1 MTVNRITL
9 GLLSAT
15 LIVAACTGGAPG
27 TSPRTGGS
35 PAVPGGDAALTQL
48 CGTDTASLSGVATEI
63 EGMDAT
69 TDTTTLSTSIGTAIS
84 NLDNVNVDTNVQPAR
99 DAAVTAL
106 QQLQAGL
113 ADPAPREQLAG
124 PAATALR
131 SLETQ
136 LCM

>member
-1 MTVNRITL
+1 MNRLTL

-15 LIVAACTGGAPG
+15 LIVTACTATPG
-27 TSPRTGGS
+27 TSPGTDGS
-35 PAVPGGDAALTQL
+35 PALPGGDAALTQL
-48 CGTDTASLSGVATEI
+48 CGTDAASLGGVATEI
-63 EGMDAT
+63 EGMDAS

-84 NLDNVNVDTNVQPAR
+84 NLDDVNVDTNVQPAR

-113 ADPAPREQLAG
+113 ADPATRETLAG